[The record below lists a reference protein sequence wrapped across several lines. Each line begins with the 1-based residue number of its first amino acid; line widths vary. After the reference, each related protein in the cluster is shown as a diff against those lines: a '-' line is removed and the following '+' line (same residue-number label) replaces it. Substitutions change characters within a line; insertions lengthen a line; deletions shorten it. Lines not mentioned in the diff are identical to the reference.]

1 MRNLSS
7 AILVELMINTLSE
20 FIERIFQKRK
30 KTDSEKLNELNSKL
44 KTQFDFSLFDISKN
58 SSETLLNN
66 LEKLDLIQIDEI
78 IFSLFKISKSNSDQE
93 FFQKFKSNSK
103 LNERIMEII
112 IFTEN
117 NFNKLS
123 LESSN
128 IKNSLQHLVSVAT
141 FISPPLEYL
150 KILFNVTVGIIFA
163 SMKS

>member
-30 KTDSEKLNELNSKL
+30 KTDSEKLNDLNSKL

-58 SSETLLNN
+58 SSETLLSN

-78 IFSLFKISKSNSDQE
+78 IFSLFKISNSNSDQE

-128 IKNSLQHLVSVAT
+128 IKNSLQHQLR
-141 FISPPLEYL
+141 L
-150 KILFNVTVGIIFA
+150 KP
-163 SMKS
+163 

>member
-1 MRNLSS
+1 MRSS

-58 SSETLLNN
+58 SSETLLSN

-78 IFSLFKISKSNSDQE
+78 IFSLFKISNSNSDQE

-128 IKNSLQHLVSVAT
+128 IKNSLQHQLRLS
-141 FISPPLEYL
+141 IKP
-150 KILFNVTVGIIFA
+150 
-163 SMKS
+163 

>member
-93 FFQKFKSNSK
+93 FFQKFKSNSN

-128 IKNSLQHLVSVAT
+128 IKNSLQHQLRLS
-141 FISPPLEYL
+141 IKP
-150 KILFNVTVGIIFA
+150 
-163 SMKS
+163 

>member
-1 MRNLSS
+1 MLCGIQNILLS
-7 AILVELMINTLSE
+7 
-20 FIERIFQKRK
+20 
-30 KTDSEKLNELNSKL
+30 
-44 KTQFDFSLFDISKN
+44 
-58 SSETLLNN
+58 N

-78 IFSLFKISKSNSDQE
+78 IFSLFKISNSNSDQE

-128 IKNSLQHLVSVAT
+128 IKNSLQHQLRLS
-141 FISPPLEYL
+141 IKP
-150 KILFNVTVGIIFA
+150 
-163 SMKS
+163 

>member
-78 IFSLFKISKSNSDQE
+78 IFSLFKISNSNSDQE

-128 IKNSLQHLVSVAT
+128 IKNSLQHQLRLS
-141 FISPPLEYL
+141 IKP
-150 KILFNVTVGIIFA
+150 
-163 SMKS
+163 

>member
-58 SSETLLNN
+58 SSETLLSN

-78 IFSLFKISKSNSDQE
+78 IFSLFKISNSNSDQE

-128 IKNSLQHLVSVAT
+128 IKNSLKHQLRLS
-141 FISPPLEYL
+141 IKP
-150 KILFNVTVGIIFA
+150 
-163 SMKS
+163 